1 MKKIITVLLI
11 TALALSTL
19 MLASCGGKSDDTTT
33 AAPSGTASGEE
44 GKTSEPDGTDAPG
57 TQATVE
63 PVEVPDVTL
72 KYVAADIY
80 VNEEAVESSG
90 YKKADALNLS
100 NWFAEKKEFK
110 NMVKGEM
117 GKDTMQN
124 VSRMLAGK
132 LAEATRKRAPQ
143 AEAVAD
149 YLKRHRGESI
159 ILCGDFNDNP
169 ISYARRTIARRLTDC
184 FVESGFGPG
193 ISYHENRMYF
203 RIDNIMCSKDWK
215 PYNCKV
221 DRKIALSD
229 HYPMYCWLKKR

>member
-11 TALALSTL
+11 TALTLSTL

-100 NWFAEKKEFK
+100 NWFAEKKEFDADF
-110 NMVKGEM
+110 NPIIP
-117 GKDTMQN
+117 
-124 VSRMLAGK
+124 AGFSMTDGYVLRISQGQYIMEVDVLK
-132 LAEATRKRAPQ
+132 
-143 AEAVAD
+143 VAD
-149 YLKRHRGESI
+149 AANIETVKAMAEYRCQKQRNN
-159 ILCGDFNDNP
+159 GDFKLYDDEEGTNAKMIETGKVAVFGNFVV
-169 ISYARRTIARRLTDC
+169 YAVTWNTEVSMLRAQNYVANHPDC
-184 FVESGFGPG
+184 TAVELYRAIVSE
-193 ISYHENRMYF
+193 EN
-203 RIDNIMCSKDWK
+203 
-215 PYNCKV
+215 
-221 DRKIALSD
+221 
-229 HYPMYCWLKKR
+229 